1 MVDIV
6 EEEVELHLVDTRQ
19 LVEEAKKLKE
29 AQRIKRESNKIQK
42 QLTTSQ
48 TPIQFIG
55 DPKDTLPKRQQKIQ
69 TRVGAISGQ
78 KTASAFTD
86 MQKKIKELE
95 KKQKKALK
103 KIDDFQDKF
112 VDKLEGA
119 GSFLNSGSI
128 SGGALGVFGGIAARF
143 GPIGLLI
150 ASAVTALTTQFFQEF
165 ERGGI
170 FSTALKITER
180 EKNIVDID
188 YVVDVRSGT
197 KFLTSDLRMAQKA
210 PDTSNTLNLR
220 YEHIRYTS
228 QELGRS

>member
-1 MVDIV
+1 MAEGIVD
-6 EEEVELHLVDTRQ
+6 EEVELRLIDTRQ
-19 LVEEAKKLKE
+19 LVAEAKKLKE
-29 AQRIKRESNKIQK
+29 AKRISDEAKKLK
-42 QLTTSQ
+42 PQLSFSQ
-48 TPIQFIG
+48 APFLALDETI
-55 DPKDTLPKRQQKIQ
+55 PKSQQKAQ
-69 TRVGAISGQ
+69 TRTGAIKGQ
-78 KTASAFTD
+78 NTFRAFTQ

-95 KKQKKALK
+95 KKQKKAIK

-119 GSFLNSGSI
+119 ESFLTSGSI
-128 SGGALGVFGGIAARF
+128 SGGALGVFSGIGARF
-143 GPIGLLI
+143 GPIGILI
-150 ASAVTALTTQFFQEF
+150 ASAVTTITSQFFQEF
-165 ERGGI
+165 QRGGI
-170 FSTALKITER
+170 FSTALPITER

-228 QELGRS
+228 QELGK

>member
-1 MVDIV
+1 MADIID
-6 EEEVELHLVDTRQ
+6 EEIELRLVDTSQ
-19 LVEEAKKLKE
+19 LVAEAKKLKQ
-29 AQRIKRESNKIQK
+29 AARIKKENDKIQK
-42 QLTTSQ
+42 QLTFSK
-48 TPIQFIG
+48 PSPFIQAG
-55 DPKDTLPKRQQKIQ
+55 ESGLLPKKEARAQ
-69 TRVGAISGQ
+69 TRVGAVIGQ

-95 KKQKKALK
+95 KKQKKAIK

-112 VDKLEGA
+112 VDKLESA

-150 ASAVTALTTQFFQEF
+150 ASVVTTLTTQFFQEF

-210 PDTSNTLNLR
+210 PETSNTLNLR

-228 QELGRS
+228 QELGR